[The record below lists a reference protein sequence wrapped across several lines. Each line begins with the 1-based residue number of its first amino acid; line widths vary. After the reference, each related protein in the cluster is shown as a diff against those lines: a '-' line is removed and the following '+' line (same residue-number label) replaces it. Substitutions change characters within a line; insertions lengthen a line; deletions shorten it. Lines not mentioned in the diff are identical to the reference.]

1 MGKKI
6 TPELKSQLERNLQS
20 RQLIKVKINGEDYDI
35 RVKQK
40 ISSED
45 KVKIFQ
51 IIAEVTEAEGYPD
64 ILAFTLAFVEVITD
78 MALGNTLAERVA
90 LFLLLVDNDIV
101 DTILNKIS
109 QDVIESYVDFL
120 KSSVEILPEV
130 LKGMEKD
137 FDITQ

>member
-6 TPELKSQLERNLQS
+6 TPELKSQLERSLQS

-64 ILAFTLAFVEVITD
+64 ILAFTLAFIEVITD
-78 MALGNTLAERVA
+78 MTLGNTLAERVA

-101 DTILNKIS
+101 DTILNKMS